1 MGDDLKSTRRKFM
14 KSAAVV
20 GGALGLG
27 SAAVVSKALA
37 AESIEEILRQAV
49 GRGVLEGL
57 RGKKK
62 VSLVTI
68 YQGLG
73 GTKAGATEEV
83 LADLDKE
90 LGGKMPDVTAL
101 PDLIK
106 KAKDRVLAKRFPGK
120 NFGISGSCNN

>member
-1 MGDDLKSTRRKFM
+1 M

-37 AESIEEILRQAV
+37 AENLEEILRQTI

-73 GTKAGATEEV
+73 GGKGGATEEV
-83 LADLDKE
+83 LVDLDKE
-90 LGGKMPDVTAL
+90 LGGKMPDVNAL
-101 PDLIK
+101 PDIIK
-106 KAKDRVLAKRFPGK
+106 KAKDKVLAKRFPGK
-120 NFGISGSCNN
+120 NWSISNACNN